1 MEGPKAE
8 TVIKLKEKG
17 NACVREEK
25 YEEAIFH
32 YSHALKLDPL
42 NYSIYSNRSLAFLKM
57 QQYYLSMADAL
68 QTIKIAPEWAKGYF
82 RKGEVEFAT
91 FHFSEALSSYGKAL
105 ARQRDDPNIRHALT
119 KTTQGWLT
127 DRRADEQI
135 PWLGAGVGIIIGVV
149 IVISDQTI
157 APKPTLT
164 HPIIMALLTISI
176 ALIGYAIS
184 KGIRYYVKCQRKSL
198 LEPPL
203 DLLPEE
209 SKPAQSEDG
218 DDEEEGAGHH
228 KSPRFT
234 KAQARQRFKKGK
246 S

>member
-17 NACVREEK
+17 NACVREGK

-32 YSHALKLDPL
+32 YSHALKLDPM
-42 NYSIYSNRSLAFLKM
+42 NYSIYSNRSLAFLRM
-57 QQYYLSMADAL
+57 EQHYFSMTDAL

-91 FHFSEALSSYGKAL
+91 FHFSDALSSYGKAL

-119 KTTQGWLT
+119 KTTQGWLR

-164 HPIIMALLTISI
+164 HPIVMALLTISI
-176 ALIGYAIS
+176 ALVGFAIA
-184 KGIRYYVKCQRKSL
+184 KGIRYYIKCQRKSL
-198 LEPPL
+198 LEPPI

-209 SKPAQSEDG
+209 TKPGQAEA
-218 DDEEEGAGHH
+218 DEEEGGGAP
-228 KSPRFT
+228 KDRTPRYT

>member
-1 MEGPKAE
+1 ML
-8 TVIKLKEKG
+8 KLKERG
-17 NACVREEK
+17 NTCVREEK
-25 YEEAIFH
+25 YEEAVFH

-57 QQYYLSMADAL
+57 QQYYLSMTDAL
-68 QTIKIAPEWAKGYF
+68 QTIKIAPEWAKGHF

-119 KTTQGWLT
+119 KTTQGWLK
-127 DRRADEQI
+127 DRKADEQI

-149 IVISDQTI
+149 IVISDHTI
-157 APKPTLT
+157 APKPTLS
-164 HPIIMALLTISI
+164 HPIVMALLTISI
-176 ALIGYAIS
+176 AFIGYAIA
-184 KGIRYYVKCQRKSL
+184 KGFRYYTKCQRKSL

-203 DLLPEE
+203 DLLPGTDGGEE
-209 SKPAQSEDG
+209 EEE
-218 DDEEEGAGHH
+218 EEEGSGQH
-228 KSPRFT
+228 KDRTRYT

>member
-17 NACVREEK
+17 NSCVREEK

-32 YSHALKLDPL
+32 YTHALKLDPN
-42 NYSIYSNRSLAFLKM
+42 NYSIYSNRSLAFLRM
-57 QQYYLSMADAL
+57 QQYYFSMEDAL
-68 QTIKIAPEWAKGYF
+68 QTIKVAPEWAKGYF

-119 KTTQGWLT
+119 KTTQGWLR

-176 ALIGYAIS
+176 ALIGYAIA
-184 KGIRYYVKCQRKSL
+184 KGIRYYTKCQRKAL
-198 LEPPL
+198 LEPPI

-209 SKPAQSEDG
+209 TRSAPSEEA
-218 DDEEEGAGHH
+218 DDEEGHH
-228 KSPRFT
+228 QKDRTPRYT